1 MFKIYVLQH
10 SLTGRSYV
18 GISTDPTRRLRQHN
32 GELTGGAR
40 CTTRMT
46 PDWEL
51 IEVSQSEYTRSD
63 ALRLERAVK
72 KSRGVQKRIEA
83 LRRLTQLE

>member
-1 MFKIYVLQH
+1 
-10 SLTGRSYV
+10 
-18 GISTDPTRRLRQHN
+18 
-32 GELTGGAR
+32 
-40 CTTRMT
+40 MT

-63 ALRLERAVK
+63 ALRLEWAVK